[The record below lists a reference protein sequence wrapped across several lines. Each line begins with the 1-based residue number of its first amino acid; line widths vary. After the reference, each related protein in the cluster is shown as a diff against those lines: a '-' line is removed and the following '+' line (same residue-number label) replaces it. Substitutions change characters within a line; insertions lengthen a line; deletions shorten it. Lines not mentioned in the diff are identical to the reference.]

1 MTYLIIINNYV
12 DHEIIANHGVS
23 DSRIRSSS
31 TLWESERMGVL
42 YARKGERERR
52 GFKTCPP
59 ICHSC
64 VNAEGR
70 GNGGEGGLTEKKGAK
85 RKELSM

>member
-12 DHEIIANHGVS
+12 DHEINANHGVS

-42 YARKGERERR
+42 YARKGERG

-64 VNAEGR
+64 VNAEEGR
-70 GNGGEGGLTEKKGAK
+70 EGKGREEGLRKKKGAK
-85 RKELSM
+85 KKELSM